1 MCFFFRSL
9 GFFTQWGCQQKQ
21 GESWGIYIHQI
32 EETWPCNPW
41 RMGRS
46 MIKDLWV
53 TKIRENI
60 HVFCFFSQLFYMSQI
75 ANHYNHNP
83 LTGPLLGL
91 SDPVAKPRSGRRW
104 RSMRGGSCE
113 VRGIPGKHK
122 KKHWILSCFKTRT
135 WGFTKDGQPTVGT
148 TCGQDSNSNG
158 DAKRGCS
165 PISTIGVVDISPVM
179 IFFSLDDWDF
189 IIEPMSASEFTRI
202 SIRTGCFWHESRF
215 TIGFESQRSIKIHHS
230 EWCGKPN
237 AINHPQITIF
247 MGCINKPQLV
257 VVHGIG
263 FLSLFT
269 ISLSINNHYLE
280 SSWSL
285 VY

>member
-9 GFFTQWGCQQKQ
+9 FFFTQWGCQQNRGNLYSSNRRNMAMKDRNIYDQ
-21 GESWGIYIHQI
+21 GLI
-32 EETWPCNPW
+32 
-41 RMGRS
+41 
-46 MIKDLWV
+46 V
-53 TKIRENI
+53 TKKREDSW
-60 HVFCFFSQLFYMSQI
+60 FFHSFSI
-75 ANHYNHNP
+75 SIWVRSP
-83 LTGPLLGL
+83 TTTPLLGP
-91 SDPVAKPRSGRRW
+91 SDPVLSRDPEAGDDGAWEVQLWSSGHL
-104 RSMRGGSCE
+104 G
-113 VRGIPGKHK
+113 VPGHPGMELNVTKQMSRK
-122 KKHWILSCFKTRT
+122 CRKAQKKHWILSCFNDSLKMA
-135 WGFTKDGQPTVGT
+135 VGT

-165 PISTIGVVDISPVM
+165 LISTIGVVDISPVM

-257 VVHGIG
+257 VVYGIG

>member
-1 MCFFFRSL
+1 MASQPSVPRVVKIA
-9 GFFTQWGCQQKQ
+9 TQ
-21 GESWGIYIHQI
+21 
-32 EETWPCNPW
+32 
-41 RMGRS
+41 MGMQR
-46 MIKDLWV
+46 
-53 TKIRENI
+53 
-60 HVFCFFSQLFYMSQI
+60 
-75 ANHYNHNP
+75 
-83 LTGPLLGL
+83 
-91 SDPVAKPRSGRRW
+91 
-104 RSMRGGSCE
+104 
-113 VRGIPGKHK
+113 
-122 KKHWILSCFKTRT
+122 
-135 WGFTKDGQPTVGT
+135 
-148 TCGQDSNSNG
+148 
-158 DAKRGCS
+158 
-165 PISTIGVVDISPVM
+165 GVVPSFQPLESSTFHQWWF
-179 IFFSLDDWDF
+179 FFSLDDWDF

-257 VVHGIG
+257 VVYGIG